1 MTYSDK
7 KPRKLEACSG
17 IEMRDT
23 KHASTSKESLYS
35 KYNKKEETTS
45 EERNPLNYKDKTL
58 SWVKST
64 AKAALTKSDCT
75 SDQIIRAVKTGLDEA
90 KT

>member
-1 MTYSDK
+1 MINEEHGGTPK
-7 KPRKLEACSG
+7 KN
-17 IEMRDT
+17 
-23 KHASTSKESLYS
+23 LYS
-35 KYNKKEETTS
+35 KYNKKGETTS
-45 EERNPLNYKDKTL
+45 EKRNPLNYKDKTL